1 MYYCTILDAILYSTI
16 LYPAMLLA
24 GLRTLRLLCRS
35 EHTGHAH
42 LIIIAIITSDYLHH
56 HHLCDNYHHFEW
68 TMLLPSDQGSQ
79 LHILYQNIKSRRREM
94 LIGDR

>member
-1 MYYCTILDAILYSTI
+1 MLYSTQPYF
-16 LYPAMLLA
+16 YPAILLA

-68 TMLLPSDQGSQ
+68 TMLLPSDHGTQ
-79 LHILYQNIKSRRREM
+79 LHIQNIKSRRREM

>member
-1 MYYCTILDAILYSTI
+1 MLYSTQPYF
-16 LYPAMLLA
+16 YPAILLA

-42 LIIIAIITSDYLHH
+42 LIIIAIIISDYLHH

-68 TMLLPSDQGSQ
+68 TMLLPSDQGTQ
-79 LHILYQNIKSRRREM
+79 LHIPEYQK
-94 LIGDR
+94 